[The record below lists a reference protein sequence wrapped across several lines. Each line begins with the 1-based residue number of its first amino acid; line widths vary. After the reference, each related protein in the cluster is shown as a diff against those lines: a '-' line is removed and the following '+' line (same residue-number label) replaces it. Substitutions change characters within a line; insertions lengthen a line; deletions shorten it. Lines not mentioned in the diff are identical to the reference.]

1 MSKMMHCDLLR
12 YPAPTE
18 GSHGQ
23 RYEKVRSCL
32 AKVMSGQTK
41 VMRGQV
47 DLIGPSSNNRS
58 LFVLVWLNLVSRS
71 LLLRDDVLVTPE
83 KVIDP
88 MKTIDVI
95 YFTHF
100 DHNLYTK
107 WQPSGVS

>member
-1 MSKMMHCDLLR
+1 M
-12 YPAPTE
+12 
-18 GSHGQ
+18 
-23 RYEKVRSCL
+23 
-32 AKVMSGQTK
+32 
-41 VMRGQV
+41 
-47 DLIGPSSNNRS
+47 
-58 LFVLVWLNLVSRS
+58 VWLNLVSRS